1 MIKQMEMKQM
11 SEPMSR
17 KQRLTAL
24 ESVLDVVHDIA
35 HHQAYRQVGEVIET
49 QVSLTE
55 RVQENENKVCDLEDG
70 VENTQRALLEIRS
83 EILEDIEAR
92 MTARENTVEV
102 DDRVAQL
109 ETQVATLEEKVA
121 GLIDLLTS
129 ACNLE

>member
-1 MIKQMEMKQM
+1 M

-17 KQRLTAL
+17 KQRMTAL

-70 VENTQRALLEIRS
+70 IETNQRALLKIRS
-83 EILEDIEAR
+83 EILTDIEAR
-92 MTARENTVEV
+92 MTARENTLEV
-102 DDRVAQL
+102 DNRVAELQS
-109 ETQVATLEEKVA
+109 QVATLEEKVA

>member
-1 MIKQMEMKQM
+1 MKKMEMKNM

-17 KQRLTAL
+17 KQRMTAL

-70 VENTQRALLEIRS
+70 IETNQRALLKIRS
-83 EILEDIEAR
+83 EILTDIEAR
-92 MTARENTVEV
+92 MTARENTLEV
-102 DDRVAQL
+102 DNRVAELQS
-109 ETQVATLEEKVA
+109 QVATLEEKVA

>member
-1 MIKQMEMKQM
+1 MNDER
-11 SEPMSR
+11 MSR

-24 ESVLDVVHDIA
+24 ENVLDVVHDIA

-83 EILEDIEAR
+83 EILEDIEAM
-92 MTARENTVEV
+92 MTARENTVQV
-102 DDRVAQL
+102 DNRVAEL
-109 ETQVATLEEKVA
+109 ESQVATLEEKVA

>member
-1 MIKQMEMKQM
+1 MEMKNM

-17 KQRLTAL
+17 KQRMTAL

-70 VENTQRALLEIRS
+70 IETNQRALLKIRS
-83 EILEDIEAR
+83 EILTDIEAR
-92 MTARENTVEV
+92 MTARENTLEV
-102 DDRVAQL
+102 DNRVAELQS
-109 ETQVATLEEKVA
+109 QVATLEEKVA